1 MSVRKTKKYTHKES
15 SNKFE
20 LEPIMKFQ
28 EISLDQALR
37 ILNESKINVSED
49 EASEILIFLHA
60 IVKITLKEFLS
71 PTN

>member
-1 MSVRKTKKYTHKES
+1 MSVRKTKKHSHQES
-15 SNKFE
+15 SNRFE

-37 ILNESKINVSED
+37 ILNESKITVSEE
-49 EASEILIFLHA
+49 EASEILIFLHT
-60 IVKITLKEFLS
+60 IVKITVKEFLS

>member
-1 MSVRKTKKYTHKES
+1 MSVRKTKKHTHKES

-37 ILNESKINVSED
+37 ILNESKITVSED
-49 EASEILIFLHA
+49 EASEILIFLHT

-71 PTN
+71 PTD